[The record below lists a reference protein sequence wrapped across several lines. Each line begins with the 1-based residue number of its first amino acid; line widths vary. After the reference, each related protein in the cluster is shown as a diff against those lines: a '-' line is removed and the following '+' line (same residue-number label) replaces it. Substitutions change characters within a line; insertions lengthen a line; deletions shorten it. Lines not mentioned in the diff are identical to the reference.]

1 MVPSGRV
8 VFGQMDEVIF
18 GSPICEAITAQAKR
32 LGAAR
37 VFLMVSNSLNQ
48 NTDEIDKVRR
58 VLGNRCV
65 GTFDRMPQVQLPM
78 GPRPSKCALLT
89 IFVPQMRSI
98 CCARSRDP
106 MAPLGH
112 PR

>member
-1 MVPSGRV
+1 MLSSGRV
-8 VFGQMDEVIF
+8 VFGQMDEVMF
-18 GSPICEAITAQAKR
+18 GQPACEAVSVQAKR

-37 VFLMVSNSLNQ
+37 IFLMVSNSLNQ

-78 GPRPSKCALLT
+78 GPRPSKCALPT
-89 IFVPQMRSI
+89 VFAQRRRSI
-98 CCARSRDP
+98 GCDR
-106 MAPLGH
+106 
-112 PR
+112 